1 MIKRLLLICLTS
13 MLLVGCADKQPTPVV
28 TQCPTFPQPDPR
40 AVDKIQSLKD
50 PAVDAWMVQLFK
62 LKQQLK
68 ASKEKVE

>member
-1 MIKRLLLICLTS
+1 M
-13 MLLVGCADKQPTPVV
+13 TPVV

-40 AVDKIQSLKD
+40 AVDKIQSLND

-68 ASKEKVE
+68 ATKEKAE